1 MTEHDPRRLFEDPSA
16 GEALR
21 AGLDAAREDLPSE
34 AELASLAARLG
45 PLLVPPGGGGAAD
58 PSPAIGASSSGLAAK
73 TIAVLVAAAAVSGVV
88 WWGAS
93 GPEREPHPEPRAEPV
108 TAPVE
113 RPMEEAILPEGLDVP
128 EELVTDEAPPRSR
141 PRSPPRFET
150 DPEAEL
156 ALIREA
162 QDALR
167 ASPARALSLTD
178 EHRRRFGDG
187 TLAQEREVVAIDA
200 LVRLGR
206 RVEARARAAE
216 LHRRWPRSA
225 HGRRVDV
232 LVGAPE

>member
-1 MTEHDPRRLFEDPSA
+1 MSERDPARLFEDPSA
-16 GEALR
+16 SEALR
-21 AGLDAAREDLPSE
+21 AALDAAQQDLPSE

-45 PLLVPPGGGGAAD
+45 PLLPPPGGGGAAD
-58 PSPAIGASSSGLAAK
+58 PSPAIGASSSGAVAK
-73 TIAVLVAAAAVSGVV
+73 TLAVLAAAAAVSGVV
-88 WWGAS
+88 WWGTS
-93 GPEREPHPEPRAEPV
+93 GPAREPRPEPVSEPV
-108 TAPVE
+108 EPPGE
-113 RPMEEAILPEGLDVP
+113 EEEALPAGLDVP
-128 EELVTDEAPPRSR
+128 EELAPAEAPR
-141 PRSPPRFET
+141 PRTRPSPPRFES

-167 ASPARALSLTD
+167 TSPARALALTD

-187 TLAQEREVVAIDA
+187 ALAQEREVVAIDA

-206 RVEARARAAE
+206 RAEAGARAAE

-232 LVGAPE
+232 LVGAPD

>member
-1 MTEHDPRRLFEDPSA
+1 MSERDPTRLFDDPSA
-16 GEALR
+16 DEALR
-21 AGLDAAREDLPSE
+21 AGLDAAQHDLPSE

-58 PSPAIGASSSGLAAK
+58 PSPVAGGGASGLAAK
-73 TIAVLVAAAAVSGVV
+73 TIAVRAAAAAVSGVV
-88 WWGAS
+88 GWGAS
-93 GPEREPHPEPRAEPV
+93 GSERAPRPRAEPV

-113 RPMEEAILPEGLDVP
+113 PAPPTEELPAGLDVP

-141 PRSPPRFET
+141 PPPAPRLET

-178 EHRRRFGDG
+178 AHRRRFGDG

-206 RVEARARAAE
+206 RDEARARAAA

-232 LVGAPE
+232 LVGGAE

>member
-1 MTEHDPRRLFEDPSA
+1 MSERDPTRLFDDPSA
-16 GEALR
+16 DEALR
-21 AGLDAAREDLPSE
+21 AGLDAAQHDLPSE

-58 PSPAIGASSSGLAAK
+58 PSPVAGGGASGLAAK
-73 TIAVLVAAAAVSGVV
+73 TIAVLAAAAAVSGVV

-93 GPEREPHPEPRAEPV
+93 GSERAPRPRAEPV
-108 TAPVE
+108 IVPVE
-113 RPMEEAILPEGLDVP
+113 PAPPTEELPAGLDVP

-141 PRSPPRFET
+141 PPPAPRLET

-178 EHRRRFGDG
+178 AHRRRFGDG

-206 RVEARARAAE
+206 RDEARARAAA

-232 LVGAPE
+232 LVGGAE

>member
-1 MTEHDPRRLFEDPSA
+1 MSERDPARLFEDPSA
-16 GEALR
+16 SEALR
-21 AGLDAAREDLPSE
+21 AALDAAQQDLPSE

-45 PLLVPPGGGGAAD
+45 PLLPPPGGGGAAD
-58 PSPAIGASSSGLAAK
+58 PSPAIGASSSGAVAK
-73 TIAVLVAAAAVSGVV
+73 TLAVLAAAAAVSGIV
-88 WWGAS
+88 WWGAA
-93 GPEREPHPEPRAEPV
+93 ERDVRPEPRAEPV
-108 TAPVE
+108 IEPAEPPRE
-113 RPMEEAILPEGLDVP
+113 EEALPEGLDVP
-128 EELVTDEAPPRSR
+128 EELAREETAR
-141 PRSPPRFET
+141 PRTRPAPPRFES

-167 ASPARALSLTD
+167 TSPARALALTD

-187 TLAQEREVVAIDA
+187 ALAQEREVVAIDA

-206 RVEARARAAE
+206 RAEARARAAE

-232 LVGAPE
+232 LVGAPD